1 MKAVLARPFSV
12 RQVVRAVVERTG
24 GECPPMTLGH
34 WLFHIGASSVSGA
47 LAEGVDPKHVY
58 MRIIAFMTER
68 DDIDRGRNANGQ
80 PAHQTLA
87 LELVDLL
94 PGGSDDR
101 CAERLTHE
109 LAEKN
114 TVVDKVHVIDR
125 DTLKPR
131 LCVHYDADAV
141 TASEIQRHALQAA
154 QTINTEYGHLR
165 WAMVETE
172 GVAPAQSAALID
184 RLSSTPGVVAA
195 VVTRDSVE
203 VEFQRTRVTAQELVD
218 IIAAGPAPTP
228 PASSATA
235 FDDRHAGK
243 ADDHSEHEH
252 SHGGIF
258 GERSELIFAGLAGAL
273 LLVGWLLATFTDTPR
288 PAELVVYSAAFFF
301 GGAFF
306 TVQERSP
313 ASDRDAS
320 RSTS

>member
-1 MKAVLARPFSV
+1 
-12 RQVVRAVVERTG
+12 
-24 GECPPMTLGH
+24 
-34 WLFHIGASSVSGA
+34 
-47 LAEGVDPKHVY
+47 

-258 GERSELIFAGLAGAL
+258 GGSEANSSLQDLLEHCYWSGGCWPHSPIRRAL
-273 LLVGWLLATFTDTPR
+273 LSWLFILR
-288 PAELVVYSAAFFF
+288 HSSS
-301 GGAFF
+301 GGPSSRF
-306 TVQERSP
+306 RSVRQHP
-313 ASDRDAS
+313 TGTLRDRLLDADL
-320 RSTS
+320 RGRRGCTW